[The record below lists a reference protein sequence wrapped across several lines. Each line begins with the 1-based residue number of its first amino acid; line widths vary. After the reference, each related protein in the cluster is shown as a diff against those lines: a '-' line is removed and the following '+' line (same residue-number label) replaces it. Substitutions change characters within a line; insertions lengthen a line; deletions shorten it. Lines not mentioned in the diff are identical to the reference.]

1 MMIYWFS
8 AMTLQSPPSNL
19 QSDDPESST
28 GLPLLHT
35 WPSVYA
41 FILTAFAL
49 IVLALYL
56 FTRTLS

>member
-1 MMIYWFS
+1 MDGQNED
-8 AMTLQSPPSNL
+8 ANL
-19 QSDDPESST
+19 RDT

-41 FILTAFAL
+41 FILASFAL

>member
-1 MMIYWFS
+1 
-8 AMTLQSPPSNL
+8 MTQNQNSKIQNEE
-19 QSDDPESST
+19 DT

-49 IVLALYL
+49 LVLALYL

>member
-1 MMIYWFS
+1 
-8 AMTLQSPPSNL
+8 MTEPPPSNL

-35 WPSVYA
+35 WPSVYT